1 MRRLLESTDDSEWVS
16 TRQAVELLQVTPR
29 ALYRLIDDGQLPAYR
44 FARVIRLRRR
54 DVIEFRDTHQTT
66 SD

>member
-1 MRRLLESTDDSEWVS
+1 MRRLVESTDDSEWVS

-29 ALYRLIDDGQLPAYR
+29 TLYRLIDDGHLPAYR

-54 DVIEFRDTHQTT
+54 DVNEFRDTHHTNT
-66 SD
+66 D